1 MGLHVKNTEA
11 SFGAFVTGV
20 DLTRELSSDLVA
32 ELRSLW
38 LKHKVLV
45 FPEQQMNDYDLER
58 FSLYFGEFG
67 EDPFLGHIDGHQ
79 NIAAIQRNADETTPI
94 FAENLHSDWSFL
106 DVPPAGTCLFG
117 ITIPPMGGNTVFA
130 DQVAAYENLP
140 DNLRDKAD
148 SLVAIHSAEKGYAPD
163 GKFAASDQAK
173 GRSMKIITNDSAR
186 RQTEH
191 PFVRTHHET
200 GQKALFS
207 SAAYI
212 QGFVGFDRQESQ
224 ELLDMFYE
232 YQSAKQV
239 LYSHKWSAD
248 MLVIWDNRSLLHAA
262 TGGYD
267 GYDRLLHRTTIAD
280 TRF

>member
-163 GKFAASDQAK
+163 GKFGASDQAK

-248 MLVIWDNRSLLHAA
+248 MLLIWDNRSLLHAA

>member
-79 NIAAIQRNADETTPI
+79 NIAAIQRKADETTPI

-163 GKFAASDQAK
+163 GKFGASDQAK

>member
-1 MGLHVKNTEA
+1 
-11 SFGAFVTGV
+11 
-20 DLTRELSSDLVA
+20 
-32 ELRSLW
+32 
-38 LKHKVLV
+38 
-45 FPEQQMNDYDLER
+45 MNDYDLER

-163 GKFAASDQAK
+163 GKFGASDQAK

>member
-67 EDPFLGHIDGHQ
+67 EDPFLGHIDGNQ

-163 GKFAASDQAK
+163 GKFGASDQAK

>member
-20 DLTRELSSDLVA
+20 DLTRELSSDLVG

-79 NIAAIQRNADETTPI
+79 NIAAIQRKADETTPI

-163 GKFAASDQAK
+163 GKFGASDQAK

>member
-11 SFGAFVTGV
+11 SFGAFVNGV

-45 FPEQQMNDYDLER
+45 FPEQQMNNKDLER

-163 GKFAASDQAK
+163 GKFGASDQGK

-224 ELLDMFYE
+224 ELLNMFYE

>member
-79 NIAAIQRNADETTPI
+79 NIAAIQRSADETTPI

-163 GKFAASDQAK
+163 GKFGASDQTK

>member
-79 NIAAIQRNADETTPI
+79 NIAAIQRKADETTPI

-163 GKFAASDQAK
+163 GKFGASDQAK

-262 TGGYD
+262 TGGYN

>member
-45 FPEQQMNDYDLER
+45 FPEQQMNDCDLER

-163 GKFAASDQAK
+163 GKFGASDQAK